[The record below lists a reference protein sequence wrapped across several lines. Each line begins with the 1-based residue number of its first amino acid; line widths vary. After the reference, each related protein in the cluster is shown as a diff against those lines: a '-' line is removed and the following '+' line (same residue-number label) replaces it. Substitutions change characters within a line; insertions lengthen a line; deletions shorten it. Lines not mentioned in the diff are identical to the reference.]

1 LVQGRSQNQ
10 GNLQEEKMPNSVDN
24 PTAGTRPK
32 PVRPAVQEA
41 TQSHQ
46 DSHAGPPDAATADRV
61 EISNAAK
68 EQAQAT
74 APERGAAQ
82 DTPSAEQETRADS
95 SVNSA
100 TRAQA
105 EQLREQQQLPS
116 ENQQPGNLVDV
127 TG

>member
-1 LVQGRSQNQ
+1 
-10 GNLQEEKMPNSVDN
+10 MPNRVDN
-24 PTAGTRPK
+24 PSAGAP
-32 PVRPAVQEA
+32 PESVRPAPQEA
-41 TQSHQ
+41 PQIQQASQ
-46 DSHAGPPDAATADRV
+46 AAGPPDAATADRV
-61 EISNAAK
+61 EISNAAR
-68 EQAQAT
+68 EQTQAP

-105 EQLREQQQLPS
+105 EQLREQQQPPS

-127 TG
+127 TGG

>member
-1 LVQGRSQNQ
+1 
-10 GNLQEEKMPNSVDN
+10 MPNRVDN

-32 PVRPAVQEA
+32 PVPPGAQEA
-41 TQSHQ
+41 IQSHQ
-46 DSHAGPPDAATADRV
+46 DSHAGPPDATTADRV

-105 EQLREQQQLPS
+105 EQLLEQQQPPS